1 MGRWRD
7 YEWDYYSESTP
18 RRVAGGIKTKSERGA
33 IGETWWSKRWVHVLE
48 SFGMGARLT
57 RGRAYARQGQVLSVD
72 VEPGIVKAKVQ
83 GSQPRPYSIKIKLK
97 PLSDNDWD
105 RVAET

>member
-1 MGRWRD
+1 MGRYRRGGYDDDDDDDGYGYRYGSWG
-7 YEWDYYSESTP
+7 YYPKSSP
-18 RRVAGGIKTKSERGA
+18 KRVEGGIKTKSERGA

-83 GSQPRPYSIKIKLK
+83 GSMPKPYSIK
-97 PLSDNDWD
+97 
-105 RVAET
+105 